1 MVDANY
7 IEYGND
13 ALRVVDSS
21 NDLIGF
27 FAINGN
33 ALGAILA
40 VILVLFIIGITLAF
54 GWRLFSTKLFPK

>member
-7 IEYGND
+7 VEYGND

-27 FAINGN
+27 FATNGF
-33 ALGAILA
+33 ALGNILA
-40 VILVLFIIGITLAF
+40 VILILFIIGITLAF
-54 GWRLFSTKLFPK
+54 AWRGFKQFFPK